1 MAKLVLSANK
11 PNLRVPLTEALT
23 ERSSSK
29 VTRTLSD
36 NLPNTTASEVQYDPS
51 KCDATSKTKSIQ
63 SIGKLKEALSRTSQ
77 KLKTYSNP
85 SDIIKPELNNLV
97 ATKEIL
103 KLRQEIMKLELER

>member
-1 MAKLVLSANK
+1 MLSANK
-11 PNLRVPLTEALT
+11 TNLRVPLADMLT
-23 ERSSSK
+23 ERPSSK
-29 VTRTLSD
+29 VTRALSD
-36 NLPNTTASEVQYDPS
+36 NLPNTTASEVQYDS
-51 KCDATSKTKSIQ
+51 NRFDVTSKTKSIQ

-85 SDIIKPELNNLV
+85 TDIIKPGLHDLA